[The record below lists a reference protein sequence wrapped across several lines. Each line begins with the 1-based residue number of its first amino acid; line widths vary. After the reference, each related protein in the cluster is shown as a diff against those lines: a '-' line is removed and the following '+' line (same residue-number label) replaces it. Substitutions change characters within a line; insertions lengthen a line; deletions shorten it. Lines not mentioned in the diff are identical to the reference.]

1 MSSLVVGKSWL
12 TLEELSQYLCF
23 SKEKIYLLLKAR
35 QIPAVK
41 VGRHWR
47 FNRQHI
53 DEWLISLTPSVEQK
67 PDNTEKQPYSAS
79 LEIGKPAGEIK
90 VVLQKEILDP
100 KLQND
105 LWETYHDTFERNKEK
120 AAQDQRSYDQSTFI
134 DALTDSDYLKFVLVK
149 DDSIK
154 GLSLATNNL
163 DKARI
168 VYMNPE
174 YFKTRYPNFAQ
185 AGKIFYVTALS
196 VISGFHELK
205 GINELLT
212 TMIHFIDQNEAVVAF
227 DYSENKNHFLPDLI
241 QLLAR
246 RNNIP
251 VIGNKLDAQVYFE
264 IYGEKNRQPG

>member
-47 FNRQHI
+47 FNRQQV
-53 DEWLISLTPSVEQK
+53 DEWLISLTPSVEPPDIAEK
-67 PDNTEKQPYSAS
+67 PQYSAS
-79 LEIGKPAGEIK
+79 LEIVRPAGEIK
-90 VVLQKEILDP
+90 VVLQKEVVDP

-120 AAQDQRSYDQSTFI
+120 AAQDQRSYDRSTFI
-134 DALTDSDYLKFVLVK
+134 DALTDPDYLKFVLVK

-163 DKARI
+163 
-168 VYMNPE
+168 
-174 YFKTRYPNFAQ
+174 
-185 AGKIFYVTALS
+185 
-196 VISGFHELK
+196 
-205 GINELLT
+205 
-212 TMIHFIDQNEAVVAF
+212 
-227 DYSENKNHFLPDLI
+227 
-241 QLLAR
+241 
-246 RNNIP
+246 
-251 VIGNKLDAQVYFE
+251 
-264 IYGEKNRQPG
+264 